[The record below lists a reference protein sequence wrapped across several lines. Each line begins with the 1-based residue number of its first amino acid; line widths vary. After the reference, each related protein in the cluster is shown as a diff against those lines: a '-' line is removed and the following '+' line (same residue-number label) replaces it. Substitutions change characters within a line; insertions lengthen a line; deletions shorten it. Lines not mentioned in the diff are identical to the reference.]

1 MLNKVEVQP
10 PPISSLLSSFT
21 PATAEEVRQII
32 MSSPNKFCDLDPMP
46 TVLLKACID
55 TLLGT
60 ITNIVNVSLRTGIFP
75 DDFKQAHVN
84 PLLKKTT
91 LSKDNLKNYR
101 PVSNLSFISKI
112 LEKVVAK
119 RLGSHITSNNLS
131 NVFQSAYKKLHSTET
146 ALLKVHNDITLN
158 MDNGRVTA
166 LTLLDLAAAFDTI
179 NHSILMDRLSVW
191 YGVSG
196 IALSWFRSY
205 LSGRHQRVKIG
216 DCFSS
221 PLNISCG
228 VPQGSVL
235 GPLLFTLYTTPL
247 SLVINRH
254 HLSHHLYAD
263 DTQIYISLSTS
274 DASSSL
280 QQLRT
285 CIDDIFCWMTESRL
299 KLNADKT
306 EFLIIGTHRQRD
318 KIKTLFPIPLLNQ
331 HVMPAVSTRNLGV
344 IFDDKL
350 NFREHISQICRTCF
364 YHIRDLRR
372 IRRYLPVSVAK
383 TIATALVTSR
393 LDYCNSLFH
402 NIAIKDI
409 TKLQRVQNCLARV
422 VTRSPRFTPSKPLL
436 KSLHWLPVQ
445 YRIMFK
451 MCTIT
456 YQALSSKQPSYL
468 HTLLTPIRKPI
479 QLRSSTSDLL
489 FVPKVNTNMGTRAF
503 AVGAPTL
510 WNMLPSSVK
519 SVENIAKFRRHLKT
533 YLYNLAYPP

>member
-1 MLNKVEVQP
+1 
-10 PPISSLLSSFT
+10 
-21 PATAEEVRQII
+21 
-32 MSSPNKFCDLDPMP
+32 
-46 TVLLKACID
+46 
-55 TLLGT
+55 
-60 ITNIVNVSLRTGIFP
+60 
-75 DDFKQAHVN
+75 
-84 PLLKKTT
+84 
-91 LSKDNLKNYR
+91 
-101 PVSNLSFISKI
+101 
-112 LEKVVAK
+112 
-119 RLGSHITSNNLS
+119 
-131 NVFQSAYKKLHSTET
+131 
-146 ALLKVHNDITLN
+146 
-158 MDNGRVTA
+158 
-166 LTLLDLAAAFDTI
+166 
-179 NHSILMDRLSVW
+179 
-191 YGVSG
+191 
-196 IALSWFRSY
+196 
-205 LSGRHQRVKIG
+205 
-216 DCFSS
+216 
-221 PLNISCG
+221 
-228 VPQGSVL
+228 
-235 GPLLFTLYTTPL
+235 
-247 SLVINRH
+247 
-254 HLSHHLYAD
+254 
-263 DTQIYISLSTS
+263 
-274 DASSSL
+274 
-280 QQLRT
+280 
-285 CIDDIFCWMTESRL
+285 
-299 KLNADKT
+299 
-306 EFLIIGTHRQRD
+306 
-318 KIKTLFPIPLLNQ
+318 
-331 HVMPAVSTRNLGV
+331 MPAVSTRNLGV
-344 IFDDKL
+344 IFDDKY

-519 SVENIAKFRRHLKT
+519 
-533 YLYNLAYPP
+533 

>member
-1 MLNKVEVQP
+1 M
-10 PPISSLLSSFT
+10 
-21 PATAEEVRQII
+21 R
-32 MSSPNKFCDLDPMP
+32 
-46 TVLLKACID
+46 
-55 TLLGT
+55 
-60 ITNIVNVSLRTGIFP
+60 
-75 DDFKQAHVN
+75 
-84 PLLKKTT
+84 
-91 LSKDNLKNYR
+91 
-101 PVSNLSFISKI
+101 
-112 LEKVVAK
+112 
-119 RLGSHITSNNLS
+119 GSR
-131 NVFQSAYKKLHSTET
+131 SA
-146 ALLKVHNDITLN
+146 
-158 MDNGRVTA
+158 
-166 LTLLDLAAAFDTI
+166 
-179 NHSILMDRLSVW
+179 
-191 YGVSG
+191 
-196 IALSWFRSY
+196 
-205 LSGRHQRVKIG
+205 
-216 DCFSS
+216 
-221 PLNISCG
+221 
-228 VPQGSVL
+228 
-235 GPLLFTLYTTPL
+235 
-247 SLVINRH
+247 
-254 HLSHHLYAD
+254 
-263 DTQIYISLSTS
+263 
-274 DASSSL
+274 
-280 QQLRT
+280 
-285 CIDDIFCWMTESRL
+285 
-299 KLNADKT
+299 
-306 EFLIIGTHRQRD
+306 
-318 KIKTLFPIPLLNQ
+318 
-331 HVMPAVSTRNLGV
+331 AVSTRNLGV

-350 NFREHISQICRTCF
+350 NFREHISQVCRTCF

-519 SVENIAKFRRHLKT
+519 SVENIAKFRRRLKT

>member
-1 MLNKVEVQP
+1 MTSEILLSKRRRRYLERVWRKTRSSLDRSRYSKQCHLCNRQMAKAKSEYFTNMVSSNSENSHQLWSCINKILHRRAAPSLPKHNSLCSLCDLFSGYFKDKITRIQSSFPVHMLNKVEVQP

-119 RLGSHITSNNLS
+119 RLGSHITSNNWS

-158 MDNGRVTA
+158 MDNGKVTA
-166 LTLLDLAAAFDTI
+166 LTLLDLSAAFDTI

-285 CIDDIFCWMTESRL
+285 CIDDIF
-299 KLNADKT
+299 
-306 EFLIIGTHRQRD
+306 
-318 KIKTLFPIPLLNQ
+318 LL
-331 HVMPAVSTRNLGV
+331 
-344 IFDDKL
+344 DD
-350 NFREHISQICRTCF
+350 
-364 YHIRDLRR
+364 
-372 IRRYLPVSVAK
+372 
-383 TIATALVTSR
+383 
-393 LDYCNSLFH
+393 
-402 NIAIKDI
+402 
-409 TKLQRVQNCLARV
+409 
-422 VTRSPRFTPSKPLL
+422 
-436 KSLHWLPVQ
+436 
-445 YRIMFK
+445 
-451 MCTIT
+451 
-456 YQALSSKQPSYL
+456 
-468 HTLLTPIRKPI
+468 
-479 QLRSSTSDLL
+479 
-489 FVPKVNTNMGTRAF
+489 
-503 AVGAPTL
+503 
-510 WNMLPSSVK
+510 
-519 SVENIAKFRRHLKT
+519 
-533 YLYNLAYPP
+533 

>member
-1 MLNKVEVQP
+1 MFISPAVHECDIYIYRQFCDVLKTLLDKHAPLAYKYISKQSPSPWMTSEMLLSKRRRRYLEHVWRKTRSSLDRSRYSKQCHLCNRQMAKAKSEYFTNMVSSNSENSHQLWSCINKILHRRAAPSLPKHNSLCSLCDLFSGYFKDKITRIQSSFPVHMLNKVEVQP

-60 ITNIVNVSLRTGIFP
+60 ITNIVNMSLRTSIFP

-112 LEKVVAK
+112 LETVVAK

-131 NVFQSAYKKLHSTET
+131 TVFQSAYKKLHSTET

-166 LTLLDLAAAFDTI
+166 LTLLDLSAAFDKI

-196 IALSWFRSY
+196 RALSWFRSY

-247 SLVINRH
+247 SLVINRY

-263 DTQIYISLSTS
+263 DTQ
-274 DASSSL
+274 
-280 QQLRT
+280 
-285 CIDDIFCWMTESRL
+285 F
-299 KLNADKT
+299 
-306 EFLIIGTHRQRD
+306 
-318 KIKTLFPIPLLNQ
+318 
-331 HVMPAVSTRNLGV
+331 
-344 IFDDKL
+344 
-350 NFREHISQICRTCF
+350 
-364 YHIRDLRR
+364 
-372 IRRYLPVSVAK
+372 
-383 TIATALVTSR
+383 
-393 LDYCNSLFH
+393 
-402 NIAIKDI
+402 
-409 TKLQRVQNCLARV
+409 
-422 VTRSPRFTPSKPLL
+422 
-436 KSLHWLPVQ
+436 
-445 YRIMFK
+445 
-451 MCTIT
+451 
-456 YQALSSKQPSYL
+456 
-468 HTLLTPIRKPI
+468 
-479 QLRSSTSDLL
+479 
-489 FVPKVNTNMGTRAF
+489 
-503 AVGAPTL
+503 
-510 WNMLPSSVK
+510 
-519 SVENIAKFRRHLKT
+519 
-533 YLYNLAYPP
+533 

>member
-1 MLNKVEVQP
+1 MKP
-10 PPISSLLSSFT
+10 PDY
-21 PATAEEVRQII
+21 V
-32 MSSPNKFCDLDPMP
+32 
-46 TVLLKACID
+46 
-55 TLLGT
+55 
-60 ITNIVNVSLRTGIFP
+60 
-75 DDFKQAHVN
+75 
-84 PLLKKTT
+84 
-91 LSKDNLKNYR
+91 
-101 PVSNLSFISKI
+101 
-112 LEKVVAK
+112 
-119 RLGSHITSNNLS
+119 
-131 NVFQSAYKKLHSTET
+131 
-146 ALLKVHNDITLN
+146 
-158 MDNGRVTA
+158 
-166 LTLLDLAAAFDTI
+166 
-179 NHSILMDRLSVW
+179 
-191 YGVSG
+191 
-196 IALSWFRSY
+196 
-205 LSGRHQRVKIG
+205 
-216 DCFSS
+216 
-221 PLNISCG
+221 
-228 VPQGSVL
+228 
-235 GPLLFTLYTTPL
+235 TLYTTPL

-331 HVMPAVSTRNLGV
+331 HVMPAVSTRNFGV

-350 NFREHISQICRTCF
+350 NFREHISLICRTCF

-422 VTRSPRFTPSKPLL
+422 VTRYPRFTPSKPLL

-468 HTLLTPIRKPI
+468 HTLLTPIRKSI

>member
-1 MLNKVEVQP
+1 MLNKVAVQP

-21 PATAEEVRQII
+21 PATAEEIRQII
-32 MSSPNKFCDLDPMP
+32 MSSPNTFFDLDPMP

-60 ITNIVNVSLRTGIFP
+60 ITNIVNVSLRTDIFP

-101 PVSNLSFISKI
+101 PVSNLSFVSKI
-112 LEKVVAK
+112 LENVVAK
-119 RLGSHITSNNLS
+119 RRGSHITSNNLS
-131 NVFQSAYKKLHSTET
+131 NVFQSAHKKLHSTET

-166 LTLLDLAAAFDTI
+166 LTLLDLSAAFDTI
-179 NHSILMDRLSVW
+179 NHSIRMDRLSVW

-196 IALSWFRSY
+196 IALSCFRSY

-263 DTQIYISLSTS
+263 DTHIYISLSTS

-285 CIDDIFCWMTESRL
+285 CIDDIF
-299 KLNADKT
+299 
-306 EFLIIGTHRQRD
+306 
-318 KIKTLFPIPLLNQ
+318 
-331 HVMPAVSTRNLGV
+331 
-344 IFDDKL
+344 
-350 NFREHISQICRTCF
+350 
-364 YHIRDLRR
+364 
-372 IRRYLPVSVAK
+372 
-383 TIATALVTSR
+383 
-393 LDYCNSLFH
+393 
-402 NIAIKDI
+402 
-409 TKLQRVQNCLARV
+409 
-422 VTRSPRFTPSKPLL
+422 
-436 KSLHWLPVQ
+436 
-445 YRIMFK
+445 
-451 MCTIT
+451 
-456 YQALSSKQPSYL
+456 
-468 HTLLTPIRKPI
+468 
-479 QLRSSTSDLL
+479 
-489 FVPKVNTNMGTRAF
+489 
-503 AVGAPTL
+503 
-510 WNMLPSSVK
+510 
-519 SVENIAKFRRHLKT
+519 
-533 YLYNLAYPP
+533 

>member
-1 MLNKVEVQP
+1 M
-10 PPISSLLSSFT
+10 
-21 PATAEEVRQII
+21 
-32 MSSPNKFCDLDPMP
+32 
-46 TVLLKACID
+46 
-55 TLLGT
+55 
-60 ITNIVNVSLRTGIFP
+60 
-75 DDFKQAHVN
+75 
-84 PLLKKTT
+84 
-91 LSKDNLKNYR
+91 
-101 PVSNLSFISKI
+101 
-112 LEKVVAK
+112 
-119 RLGSHITSNNLS
+119 
-131 NVFQSAYKKLHSTET
+131 
-146 ALLKVHNDITLN
+146 
-158 MDNGRVTA
+158 
-166 LTLLDLAAAFDTI
+166 
-179 NHSILMDRLSVW
+179 
-191 YGVSG
+191 
-196 IALSWFRSY
+196 
-205 LSGRHQRVKIG
+205 
-216 DCFSS
+216 
-221 PLNISCG
+221 
-228 VPQGSVL
+228 
-235 GPLLFTLYTTPL
+235 
-247 SLVINRH
+247 
-254 HLSHHLYAD
+254 
-263 DTQIYISLSTS
+263 
-274 DASSSL
+274 
-280 QQLRT
+280 
-285 CIDDIFCWMTESRL
+285 

-350 NFREHISQICRTCF
+350 NFREHLSQICRTCF
-364 YHIRDLRR
+364 YHIRDLWR
-372 IRRYLPVSVAK
+372 IRRYLLVSVAK

-456 YQALSSKQPSYL
+456 YLALSSKQPSYL